1 METRLEIFSSRNLEN
16 LKEKQRET
24 EEALLRNGWRH
35 DSVAIA
41 SNAIDLVIMAVI
53 YKKE

>member
-1 METRLEIFSSRNLEN
+1 METRLEIFSSRNIEG
-16 LKEKQRET
+16 LKEKQQKT
-24 EEALLRNGWRH
+24 EETLLGNGWRH